1 MAQTALLLATLK
13 KQLRA
18 SGITYAQV
26 AEALDLSEASVK
38 RLFAEQAFTLPR
50 LEKVCAL
57 VGLEISDLMATAQRQ
72 QHQLEQL
79 TVEQES
85 EIAAD
90 VLLLLVAVSVING
103 FTYQDLLEHYTLSE
117 PECIRK
123 LAHLDRLKLID
134 LLPGNRIKL
143 RIATNFR
150 WAPDGPIQRF
160 FLNYVE
166 RDFFDSRFDGESEKL
181 IVLNGLFSS
190 QGNVTLQEHMDRL
203 SNAFAEEMK
212 KDGVRSMAEKN
223 GTTLVVA
230 LRQWRYSLF
239 EKYARR

>member
-212 KDGVRSMAEKN
+212 KDGVRPMAEKN